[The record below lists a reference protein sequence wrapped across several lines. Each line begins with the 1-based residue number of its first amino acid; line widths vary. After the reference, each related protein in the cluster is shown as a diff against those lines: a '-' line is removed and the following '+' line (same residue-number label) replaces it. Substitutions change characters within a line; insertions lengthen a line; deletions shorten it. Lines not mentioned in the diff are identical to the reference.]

1 MITPIWGRSNDEV
14 LNYFKVPNDDYIII
28 SLHCYGPFGFVHDST
43 YDEASWDDKKAEYQ
57 IELTSHFKNIKDKF
71 LDNNIAV
78 LMTEYGSRDKNNIIE
93 RSKWLEYYINV
104 SYNYGIK
111 CISWDSFLSYYDR
124 EFTFSII
131 NKETGEWKYQEF
143 QKVFEKLYVEK
154 EVLPYF
160 KEISN
165 DICKLSDPVIIPT
178 QLTNILTNEV
188 YNIDVKYDKDK
199 FVEKDGKLYAI
210 EPGIYYFSFEVE
222 GYTYYYQR
230 NIMVDYK
237 LYDCSFAIEIKENND
252 KQLQCYIIT
261 NGKPTSRLKYDWYST
276 DTNILTI
283 SKYSTISIFND
294 GVVAIIAT
302 NKDNKEVGV
311 IELTIKN
318 GKIVSTKN
326 MFVEENIYN

>member
-1 MITPIWGRSNDEV
+1 M
-14 LNYFKVPNDDYIII
+14 
-28 SLHCYGPFGFVHDST
+28 
-43 YDEASWDDKKAEYQ
+43 
-57 IELTSHFKNIKDKF
+57 
-71 LDNNIAV
+71 
-78 LMTEYGSRDKNNIIE
+78 
-93 RSKWLEYYINV
+93 
-104 SYNYGIK
+104 
-111 CISWDSFLSYYDR
+111 
-124 EFTFSII
+124 
-131 NKETGEWKYQEF
+131 
-143 QKVFEKLYVEK
+143 
-154 EVLPYF
+154 
-160 KEISN
+160 
-165 DICKLSDPVIIPT
+165 
-178 QLTNILTNEV
+178 TNILTNEV
-188 YNIDVKYDKDK
+188 YNVDVKYDKDK

-222 GYTYYYQR
+222 GYTYYYQK

-326 MFVEENIYN
+326 MFVEENI